1 MITQNWRDVLFLH
14 WPVEPEALKPFV
26 PLELDLFDGR
36 AWLGVV
42 AFEMTRNR
50 LLGIPLPPI
59 LEVNVRTYV
68 GGGVYFLSL
77 DASSTLAVR
86 LARAWYGLPY
96 FRARMSLTREG
107 ESVRYVSRR
116 KGAEFVARYG
126 PAGPVAPARP
136 GSLEHFLVER
146 YALLAVRRGR
156 TFRTDVKHEPWP
168 LQPAKAEVEV
178 CTLPPLRVEG
188 APLMHFAREVHARI
202 AGPVRV

>member
-1 MITQNWRDVLFLH
+1 MITQTWRDVLFLH
-14 WPVEPEALKPFV
+14 WAVEPAALKPFV
-26 PLELDLFDGR
+26 PLELDLFDSR

-50 LLGIPLPPI
+50 LLGIPLPTV

-68 GGGVYFLSL
+68 KGGVYFLSL

-96 FRARMSLTREG
+96 FRARMSLAREG
-107 ESVRYVSRR
+107 ESVRYASRR
-116 KGAEFVARYG
+116 PGAEFVARYG
-126 PAGPVAPARP
+126 PAGPVVVARP
-136 GSLEHFLVER
+136 GTLEHFLVER
-146 YALLAVRRGR
+146 YALFAVHRGR

-178 CTLPPLRVEG
+178 CTLPPVQVEG
-188 APLMHFAREVHARI
+188 APLAHFAREVHARI
-202 AGPVRV
+202 AGPVPV